1 MKIKIKEYQSKGMK
15 KKKKKKKK
23 KRLLMPK
30 KLTTRQ
36 ENALSQTQCTSHKK
50 AYVRNEKANA
60 WRKNIRSITQ
70 IAMSKVG
77 K

>member
-1 MKIKIKEYQSKGMK
+1 
-15 KKKKKKKK
+15 
-23 KRLLMPK
+23 MPK

-36 ENALSQTQCTSHKK
+36 ENALSRHSVHHTKKHMSDMRKLMRGGKTFGQSH
-50 AYVRNEKANA
+50 
-60 WRKNIRSITQ
+60 Q

>member
-1 MKIKIKEYQSKGMK
+1 
-15 KKKKKKKK
+15 
-23 KRLLMPK
+23 MPK

-36 ENALSQTQCTSHKK
+36 ENALSRHSVHHTKK

-60 WRKNIRSITQ
+60 WRKTFGQSHK

>member
-1 MKIKIKEYQSKGMK
+1 
-15 KKKKKKKK
+15 
-23 KRLLMPK
+23 MPK

-36 ENALSQTQCTSHKK
+36 ENALSRHSVHHTKK

-70 IAMSKVG
+70 DSNE
-77 K
+77 